1 MREFRVFSTCLD
13 RAGYQIPVT
22 WRGYA
27 SSSDAAIR
35 KMEHEAKSNG
45 WSVALIVFVQQRRVV
60 RDKSLME
67 IKA

>member
-13 RAGYQIPVT
+13 RAGYPMPVT

-27 SSSDAAIR
+27 SSTDAAIR

-45 WSVALIVFVQQRRVV
+45 WSVALIVLCSKEEWRAISRW
-60 RDKSLME
+60 
-67 IKA
+67 